1 MLIAFVV
8 LVESPCV
15 VGLDMVSDIN
25 ISVWLPTHVVDLYV
39 NHRFFFYLDSVD
51 QHIDNLDRDP
61 EGLMKA
67 NLQV

>member
-15 VGLDMVSDIN
+15 VGPDMVSDIN

-39 NHRFFFYLDSVD
+39 NHRILYLGFCGPVY
-51 QHIDNLDRDP
+51 
-61 EGLMKA
+61 G
-67 NLQV
+67 